1 MKDNEKVCVVSTV
14 NAQVGINLP
23 DLRVRHDWGRKGA
36 RQYIDKQALED
47 IMYEPGVDYMFKT
60 GILYIEDMKVKKELG
75 LEPETAT
82 EPENI
87 IVLDEKQL
95 KRYLTVAPLHEF
107 KAIMDKL
114 SKEQRAEMANYAVD
128 NEILPSLDK
137 SDYIMKTI
145 GINVMQA
152 INLNRLNKAE

>member
-1 MKDNEKVCVVSTV
+1 MKDNEKVCVVSTI

-23 DLRVRHDWGRKGA
+23 DLRVRHEWGRKGS
-36 RQYIDKQALED
+36 RQYIEKKALED

-60 GILYIEDMKVKKELG
+60 GILYIDDMEVKKELG

-82 EPENI
+82 EPQNI
-87 IVLDEKQL
+87 IVLDEKQI
-95 KRYLTVAPLHEF
+95 KRYLTVAPFHEF

-114 SKEQRAEMANYAVD
+114 SKEQRIEMANYAVD

-137 SDYIMKTI
+137 SDYIKKAI
-145 GINVMQA
+145 GIDVMQA